1 MDLDLIT
8 QQQYDEAKKEIAR
21 LGEVFYCPEL
31 TAVERLN
38 LCRKMGEYKQLIN
51 RYNQRVIPTEFH
63 S

>member
-1 MDLDLIT
+1 MDLDSIT
-8 QQQYDEAKKEIAR
+8 QEEYTTAKKEVAR

-38 LCRKMGEYKQLIN
+38 LCRQMGEYRKIIN
-51 RYNQRVIPTEFH
+51 TYNKNFTTSDFH